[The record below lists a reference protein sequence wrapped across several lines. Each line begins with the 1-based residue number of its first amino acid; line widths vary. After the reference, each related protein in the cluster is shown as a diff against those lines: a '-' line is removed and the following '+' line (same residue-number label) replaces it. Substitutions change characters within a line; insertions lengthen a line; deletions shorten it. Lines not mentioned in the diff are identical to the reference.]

1 MKRRAIVVGVIGL
14 LSMAVAAER
23 MLSLPLWSYWPLVL
37 GLGFALLWVPWI
49 QYRAKGWWQIGVG
62 TATGLYMGGSFYVGL
77 STVFSFI
84 CLVPLLFLVD
94 HYIQKKK
101 SFAGLWGL
109 SLWSFFIANVLATF
123 WVMNT
128 ALAAGIF
135 ANVVNAALMTL
146 PLMAYAFGRRFLEP
160 RYHWITFLA
169 AWLLFE
175 FFHFNWDLHW
185 PWMTLG
191 YALSDW
197 TWAIQ
202 WYEFTGVLGGSLW
215 ILLVNW
221 FAFLTL
227 HSDYPRRPNIIAAAV
242 FLIVPIVLSQFI
254 SAPQNPKV
262 DPVNF
267 LLVQPNFEP
276 HYEKF
281 DYSEREQ
288 LERVERMVEKALHSE
303 IDLLVLPETVFTV
316 RLDRLEQEP
325 FIQLLRRWKEKFPD
339 LQIMTGLATRRV
351 LDDEE
356 ENDRFTRTSTIR
368 EDRVLRWEAGNVAM
382 FISEGEDE
390 IYYKSQ
396 LVPGAE
402 FFPYYELLFVFED
415 IARSLGGS
423 MEGFRTQEK
432 AEVFEGSAVLAP
444 IICYESIFGDYC
456 RNYVAQ
462 GAEIFTIITNDGWWD
477 DTPGHRQHLRYAQV
491 RAIEHRRPIAR
502 AANTGISAFINPR
515 GKILEQSEYG
525 EEAILEG
532 QLIPGEKITFY
543 SRWGDLIGRLSLFVM
558 IVLLMQ
564 LAYRIFASKRDRG
577 RARRENL
584 E

>member
-1 MKRRAIVVGVIGL
+1 M
-14 LSMAVAAER
+14 
-23 MLSLPLWSYWPLVL
+23 VL
-37 GLGFALLWVPWI
+37 GLGFALLWVPLI
-49 QYRAKGWWQIGVG
+49 QHRTKGWWQIYIGA
-62 TATGLYMGGSFYVGL
+62 ATGLFMGGSFYEGL
-77 STVFSFI
+77 SPVFSFI

-94 HYIQKKK
+94 YYIEEKK
-101 SFAGLWGL
+101 SFASLWGV

-128 ALAAGIF
+128 ALAAGVF

-146 PLMAYAFGRRFLEP
+146 PLMAYAFGRQFLEL

-169 AWLLFE
+169 TWLLFE

-202 WYEFTGVLGGSLW
+202 WFEFTGVLGGSLW
-215 ILLVNW
+215 ILLANW
-221 FAFLTL
+221 FVFLAL
-227 HSDYPRRPNIIAAAV
+227 HADYPRRSNVIAVA
-242 FLIVPIVLSQFI
+242 LILLVPIILSQVLS
-254 SAPQNPKV
+254 APK
-262 DPVNF
+262 DSREEPVNF

-281 DYSEREQ
+281 EYSEREQ
-288 LERVERMVEKALHSE
+288 LAKIERMVEKDLHSG
-303 IDLLVLPETVFTV
+303 IDVLVLPETVFSV
-316 RLDRLEQEP
+316 RLDRLEQEA
-325 FIQLLRRWKEKFPD
+325 FLQLLRRWKEKYPD

-356 ENDRFTRTSTIR
+356 ESDRFTRTSTFR
-368 EDRVLRWEAGNVAM
+368 DGRVFRWEAGNVAL
-382 FISEGEDE
+382 FIHEGEDQ

-402 FFPYYELLFVFED
+402 FFPYYDLLFVFEG

-456 RNYVAQ
+456 RHYVAL

-502 AANTGISAFINPR
+502 AANTGISAFINAK
-515 GKILEQSEYG
+515 GQILQQSEYS
-525 EEAILEG
+525 ADAVLEG
-532 QLIPGEKITFY
+532 ELLPGQTITFY
-543 SRWGDLIGRLSLFVM
+543 SRWGDLIGRLSLFVL

-564 LAYRIFASKRDRG
+564 LMYRIFASKRDRG
-577 RARRENL
+577 RARRENA